1 MTAFFLIAGIIVIAV
16 FRYKGELREG
26 YGEVVRSAGPIR
38 SKVVPMPS
46 VYREIL
52 IKYFPYYNELTV
64 NDKSR
69 FEQKLCY
76 VIYSKVFIPRNFDD
90 VTDEMKVLIAATAV
104 QLTFGLKG
112 VHLSHF
118 RRILIYPN
126 DYYSSITKKFHKGEV
141 NPAFGMIVLS
151 WHSFVLSY
159 LKPERDGVNLGIHE
173 MAHALR
179 LENIIRNDE
188 YQFFNEGLLEQLDAY
203 GIKVCDV
210 PDHEQV
216 RFFRPYACMNTH
228 EFFAVAIEN
237 FFERPTQLYRE
248 MPGLYNV
255 LCALLNQNP
264 AIYSASV

>member
-1 MTAFFLIAGIIVIAV
+1 MTALFLIAGVVVIVL
-16 FRYKGELREG
+16 FRYKGELQKG
-26 YGEVVRSAGPIR
+26 YGEAVRSAGSIR
-38 SKVVPMPS
+38 SKVMPMPL

-52 IKYFPYYNELTV
+52 TKYFSYYNNLSLS
-64 NDKSR
+64 DRSR
-69 FEQKLCY
+69 FEQKLSHF
-76 VIYSKVFIPRNFDD
+76 IYSKFFIPRNFDR
-90 VTDEMKVLIAATAV
+90 VTDEMKVLISATAV
-104 QLTFGLKG
+104 QLTFGLD

-118 RRILIYPN
+118 KRILIYPN
-126 DYYSSITKKFHKGEV
+126 DYYSSITKSFHKGEV

-151 WHSFVLSY
+151 WQSFVSSY
-159 LKPERDGVNLGIHE
+159 IKPAPDGINLGIHE
-173 MAHALR
+173 LAHALR

-203 GIKVCDV
+203 GAKVCDV
-210 PDHEQV
+210 PDHAQV
-216 RFFRPYACMNTH
+216 RFFRPYACENPH

-264 AIYSASV
+264 AIYAARV

>member
-1 MTAFFLIAGIIVIAV
+1 MTTFFLIVGIIVITI
-16 FRYKGELREG
+16 FRYRGRLQEG
-26 YGEVVRSAGPIR
+26 YGAVVRSASPLR
-38 SKVVPMPS
+38 SRVMPMPL
-46 VYREIL
+46 VYRQIL
-52 IKYFPYYNELTV
+52 VKYFPYYTKLSAA
-64 NDKSR
+64 DKSR

-76 VIYSKVFIPRNFDD
+76 IIYSKIFIPRNFER

-104 QLTFGLKG
+104 QLTFGLNG
-112 VHLSHF
+112 VYLSHF

-141 NPAFGMIVLS
+141 NPAYGMIVLS

-159 LKPERDGVNLGIHE
+159 LKPEKDGVNLGIHE

-188 YQFFNEGLLEQLDAY
+188 YQFFNAGLLEQLDAY
-203 GIKVCDV
+203 GLQVCNI

-216 RFFRPYACMNTH
+216 SFFRPYACENTH

-237 FFERPTQLYRE
+237 FFERPKQLFHE

-264 AIYSASV
+264 AIYSVSA